1 MTGTEFKLPY
11 IKNLFSKNGK
21 PKQAPVNP
29 DRDELIDLRSERDRA
44 MSALAEMI
52 TQALDLASLNAALE
66 DEDSMKKLI
75 NKKTFFSRFLEES
88 MKKAGV
94 NIVPLLGQDY
104 SPGLKVE
111 PLNIEDFKPTDE
123 LVIGQVVRPMLVVRA
138 SAYDEPK
145 LLQTGRVYLK
155 LKEQN

>member
-1 MTGTEFKLPY
+1 LKYLRRLLK
-11 IKNLFSKNGK
+11 IKRTSNLNT
-21 PKQAPVNP
+21 PNP
-29 DRDELIDLRSERDRA
+29 DRDELIDSRAERDRA
-44 MSALAEMI
+44 MIALAEMI
-52 TQALDLASLNAALE
+52 TQALDIAAMPADLE
-66 DEDSMKKLI
+66 DANSLSNLL
-75 NKKTFFSRFLEES
+75 NKKVFFARFLEEA

-94 NIVPLLGQDY
+94 SVVPLVGQDY

-111 PLNIEDFKPTDE
+111 PINIEDFKPADE
-123 LVIGQVVRPMLVVRA
+123 LVIGQVARPMLVVRA

>member
-1 MTGTEFKLPY
+1 MGSKRKLAQ
-11 IKNLFSKNGK
+11 I
-21 PKQAPVNP
+21 PVAT

-44 MSALAEMI
+44 MLSLAEMI
-52 TQALDLASLNAALE
+52 TQALDISALE
-66 DEDSMKKLI
+66 TSIDDEDSIKKLI
-75 NKKTFFSRFLEES
+75 NKKSFFSRFLEES

-94 NIVPLLGQDY
+94 SVVPLLGQDY

-123 LVIGQVVRPMLVVRA
+123 LVIGQVVKPMLVVRA

-145 LLQTGRVYLK
+145 LLQAGRVYLK
-155 LKEQN
+155 LKEQS

>member
-1 MTGTEFKLPY
+1 
-11 IKNLFSKNGK
+11 
-21 PKQAPVNP
+21 
-29 DRDELIDLRSERDRA
+29 

>member
-1 MTGTEFKLPY
+1 
-11 IKNLFSKNGK
+11 LFGKNGRS
-21 PKQAPVNP
+21 KQAPVNP

-44 MSALAEMI
+44 MLALAEMI

-66 DEDSMKKLI
+66 DEDSLKKLI
-75 NKKTFFSRFLEES
+75 NKKSFFSRFLEES

-111 PLNIEDFKPTDE
+111 PINIEDFKPTDD

-145 LLQTGRVYLK
+145 LLQTARVYLK